1 MQHVMKKYTYGIV
14 LFLLLLAGC
23 VFLDGVDQPSSAKAD
38 QEMTITMHNRIDVAD
53 GGRSGVRLIVGF
65 LAPKSWAATTNAKI
79 TFTTH
84 SYGNGKMVP
93 VPSTVLVS
101 GKTWPAALKDRF
113 GMGGNYMTDDLEWV
127 VFWTEQAYNVPQGV
141 KDNIDVTMVIKPGPE
156 NMQFKT
162 GYFLGTSSDG
172 LSDVFGSN
180 NVYKCQFKDCFS
192 ITDGQ
197 GDLIDFCNPQIA
209 AVTPGSAT
217 DNDFL
222 TMSFDPDV
230 VQTALNGVSNIYLCA
245 KGYTSNGQV
254 LEVCTQTDAT
264 KLKAYT
270 GKKSAITIW
279 PRAYFNLQ
287 EGQTLEKIEYFF
299 TDATGTVKV
308 GFSNTT
314 APFVYTFKCQ

>member
-1 MQHVMKKYTYGIV
+1 MKNYTYGII

-23 VFLDGVDQPSSAKAD
+23 VFLDGVDQPPAAKAGE
-38 QEMTITMHNRIDVAD
+38 EMTITMHNRIDVAD
-53 GGRSGVRLIVGF
+53 GGRTNVRLIIGF
-65 LAPKSWAATTNAKI
+65 LAPKSWAATANSTI
-79 TFTTH
+79 TYTTT

-93 VPSTVLVS
+93 VPSSVMVGGLS
-101 GKTWPAALKDRF
+101 WPAALKNRF
-113 GMGGNYMTDDLEWV
+113 GMGGNYMADNLEWV
-127 VFWTEQAYNVPQGV
+127 VFWTDQAYNVPQGV
-141 KDNIDVTMVIKPGPE
+141 KDKIDVTMVIKPGPE

-172 LSDVFGSN
+172 LNDVFGSN

-209 AVTPGSAT
+209 AVTPGVAT

-222 TMSFDPDV
+222 TLSFDPDV
-230 VQTALNGVSNIYLCA
+230 VPTALNGVSNIYFCA
-245 KGYTSNGQV
+245 KGYTSDGHV
-254 LEVCTQTDAT
+254 LEACTQTENS
-264 KLKAYT
+264 KLKSYT
-270 GKKSAITIW
+270 GNKSAITIW
-279 PRAYFNLQ
+279 PRAYFNMQ

>member
-1 MQHVMKKYTYGIV
+1 MKNYTYGII

-23 VFLDGVDQPSSAKAD
+23 VFLDGVDQPSSAKAGE
-38 QEMTITMHNRIDVAD
+38 EMTITMHNRIDVAD

-65 LAPKSWAATTNAKI
+65 LAPKSWDATTNSTI
-79 TFTTH
+79 TFTTT

-93 VPSTVLVS
+93 VPSSISPGGGLS
-101 GKTWPAALKDRF
+101 WPAALKNRF
-113 GMGGNYMTDDLEWV
+113 GMGGNFMTDDLEWV
-127 VFWTEQAYNVPQGV
+127 VFWTEQTYNVPQGV
-141 KDNIDVTMVIKPGPE
+141 KDNIDVKMVIKPGPE
-156 NMQFKT
+156 NTQFKT
-162 GYFLGTSSDG
+162 GYFLGTSSEG

-192 ITDGQ
+192 ITDGV
-197 GDLIDFCNPQIA
+197 GDIIDFCNPQIA
-209 AVTPGSAT
+209 AVTPGVAT

-222 TMSFDPDV
+222 TLSFDPDI
-230 VQTALNGVSNIYLCA
+230 VQTALNGVGNIYLCA
-245 KGYTSNGQV
+245 KGYTSDGQV
-254 LEVCTQTDAT
+254 HEVCTQTEDS

-270 GKKSAITIW
+270 GNKSAITIW
-279 PRAYFNLQ
+279 PRAYFNMQ
-287 EGQTLEKIEYFF
+287 EGQTMTKIEYFF

>member
-1 MQHVMKKYTYGIV
+1 MKNYTYGII

-23 VFLDGVDQPSSAKAD
+23 VFLDGVDQPSAAKAGE
-38 QEMTITMHNRIDVAD
+38 EMTITMHNRIDVAD
-53 GGRSGVRLIVGF
+53 GGRTNVRLIIGF
-65 LAPKSWAATTNAKI
+65 LAPKSWAAAANSTITYTT
-79 TFTTH
+79 T
-84 SYGNGKMVP
+84 SYGNGKMVQ
-93 VPSTVLVS
+93 VPSSVLVGGLS
-101 GKTWPAALKDRF
+101 WPAALKNRF

-127 VFWTEQAYNVPQGV
+127 VFWTDQAYNVPQGV
-141 KDNIDVTMVIKPGPE
+141 KDKIDVTMVIKPGPE

-172 LSDVFGSN
+172 LNDVFGSN
-180 NVYKCQFKDCFS
+180 NVYKCMFKDCFS

-197 GDLIDFCNPQIA
+197 GDIIDFCNPQIA
-209 AVTPGSAT
+209 AVTPGVAT

-222 TMSFDPDV
+222 TLSFDPDV
-230 VQTALNGVSNIYLCA
+230 VPTALNGVGNIYLCA
-245 KGYTSNGQV
+245 KGYTSDGHI
-254 LEVCTQTDAT
+254 LDACTQTENS
-264 KLKAYT
+264 KLKSYT
-270 GKKSAITIW
+270 GNKSAITIW
-279 PRAYFNLQ
+279 PRSYFNMQ